1 DNDNAPVIHDAVLS
15 DVSEVI
21 PNGTEVYDVQEA
33 STGNDTDLDG
43 EHLQYT
49 FVHSDNTRSTTS
61 EDGAFSI
68 DPVTGKITVL
78 DTTKV
83 DYESATSI
91 VLKVETTDGVNK
103 DTADITLNLTNV
115 NDSDTVIEKATDT
128 FNYAEGT
135 AADVTLGTVT
145 ATDADGANIEYS
157 IAKEHNV
164 YAADDVNKAR
174 PFYQVDAR
182 GNVSLTEA
190 GAAAFTNDYETV
202 ANQHTITVTATG
214 TDGTTGLGKADTIE
228 VTLKETNID
237 DNKPV
242 FEGTTGGQY
251 SFSYD
256 ENSAAGKVLG
266 TLTAKDADGEAVT
279 YSIKSGNDNGWFA
292 INATTGVITLT
303 AEGAK
308 ALTNDFETLANE
320 HNLVVTATE
329 AEGLGVVKTTD
340 IMVKLNE
347 QNIDDNAPE
356 FKNTNPQGEYSFSY
370 DEGRLAGTT
379 LGTVTANDADN
390 EKVTYSITSGNTDGW
405 FAINPETGA
414 ITLTPK
420 GQDELANDFET
431 LSNEHRLVVTATEV
445 TGLGEIKTTTV
456 NVNLTEL
463 NIDDNAPKFEGTT
476 DGQYS
481 FNYDENSAAGKIL
494 GTVTAKDADG
504 EAVTYSIKSGNT
516 NGWFAIN
523 ETTGVITLTDK
534 GAREAANDF
543 EALEN
548 LHSLVVT
555 ATENAG
561 LGGQKTTDITVKLN
575 ELNVNEAPAA
585 KDGHIVTNEDQSYV
599 FKWSDFGVTDVDTL
613 PKDMSVEIRSLPS
626 NGTLTYNGAAITI
639 GSKISYSDITAGKLV
654 FTPADHE
661 SSANNTTQAGSD
673 VGNQKSDYA
682 KFDFKV
688 SDGVSSSQVESVVI
702 DVTPKADAPNISIV
716 MGQGVQKVDDN
727 FNYSKYIEQLIV
739 GAGGPGK
746 VISGDDLGKLHIGT
760 NSNDFFDV
768 KDGADSVVGELGDD
782 VAYSSKGDDSIYGGS
797 YHSKLGEAG
806 LDTVIYSG
814 KRSEYIITPQNLG
827 TDQEKV
833 NVKDT
838 LGRDTSFGWSGSG
851 DNLYSIERFVFTDG
865 VYIMDSNGNLVKEE
879 TVYTEFILD
888 IAVNLIDIDG
898 SEVLSDSIYLSGI
911 PESVTVFVNGKEYA
925 ASDGVF
931 TLPISV
937 VGPNGNVSVELRVP
951 SNYSGSLDF
960 PITATATSNELV
972 DGRIV
977 DSADGITS
985 ISASIRGYEVT
996 TGEGGPDRITTSADN
1011 DIVIGDTSGLQII
1024 PGQDYNI
1031 AFIFDTSGS
1040 MVGTISKAKPELQE
1054 AFNKLVEGAGG
1065 ENSGT
1070 VNILLTQF
1078 ATNASHVISIDLSSN
1093 DPKGQFANALTRIT
1107 DDKIGLTNYEAG
1119 FDSAIDWFASL
1130 PKNGATNHSFFI
1142 TDGVPNQA
1150 NKENL
1155 NKNEFNQF
1163 WMYAD
1168 KSTGEVLSLQ
1178 DVLGDN
1184 FSLSQLNSSG
1194 PIKLNGVDVVKY
1206 HNGRAEV
1213 YSPYLDQNGDRVRL
1227 GTLQIKNDG
1236 SLQYRDYYDS
1246 DKSVVLQAV
1255 HMFNVLAG
1263 LSAVQAIGI
1272 GSSVNIDTLK
1282 MFDTDK
1288 VVDHNIKVE
1297 ELAEA
1302 IAGERIET
1310 LPGADTISTLSGNDI
1325 LFGDEPVLFA
1335 TDGITKLTLQE
1346 YIAEKLNM
1354 GLANVDAKTMH
1365 DYITNHKQEFDSSS
1379 IRDAD
1384 DQLFGG
1390 EGNDILFGQGGHD
1403 RLDGGVGKDT
1413 LYGGSGNDTLIGG
1426 NDNDIL
1432 IGGLGNDILTG
1443 GSGEDLFKWV
1453 DGDLD
1458 GSTDLITDFT
1468 IHQDKIDLS
1477 DLFSDETRT
1486 LDQLLNS
1493 HVIEITDKGQNSEIV
1508 INKGPTE
1515 HVTIQLDGVTA
1526 GDLLSNLENIIQI
1539 KD

>member
-1 DNDNAPVIHDAVLS
+1 
-15 DVSEVI
+15 
-21 PNGTEVYDVQEA
+21 
-33 STGNDTDLDG
+33 
-43 EHLQYT
+43 
-49 FVHSDNTRSTTS
+49 
-61 EDGAFSI
+61 
-68 DPVTGKITVL
+68 
-78 DTTKV
+78 
-83 DYESATSI
+83 
-91 VLKVETTDGVNK
+91 
-103 DTADITLNLTNV
+103 
-115 NDSDTVIEKATDT
+115 
-128 FNYAEGT
+128 
-135 AADVTLGTVT
+135 
-145 ATDADGANIEYS
+145 
-157 IAKEHNV
+157 
-164 YAADDVNKAR
+164 
-174 PFYQVDAR
+174 
-182 GNVSLTEA
+182 
-190 GAAAFTNDYETV
+190 
-202 ANQHTITVTATG
+202 
-214 TDGTTGLGKADTIE
+214 
-228 VTLKETNID
+228 
-237 DNKPV
+237 
-242 FEGTTGGQY
+242 
-251 SFSYD
+251 
-256 ENSAAGKVLG
+256 
-266 TLTAKDADGEAVT
+266 
-279 YSIKSGNDNGWFA
+279 
-292 INATTGVITLT
+292 
-303 AEGAK
+303 
-308 ALTNDFETLANE
+308 
-320 HNLVVTATE
+320 
-329 AEGLGVVKTTD
+329 
-340 IMVKLNE
+340 
-347 QNIDDNAPE
+347 
-356 FKNTNPQGEYSFSY
+356 
-370 DEGRLAGTT
+370 
-379 LGTVTANDADN
+379 
-390 EKVTYSITSGNTDGW
+390 
-405 FAINPETGA
+405 
-414 ITLTPK
+414 
-420 GQDELANDFET
+420 
-431 LSNEHRLVVTATEV
+431 
-445 TGLGEIKTTTV
+445 
-456 NVNLTEL
+456 
-463 NIDDNAPKFEGTT
+463 
-476 DGQYS
+476 
-481 FNYDENSAAGKIL
+481 
-494 GTVTAKDADG
+494 
-504 EAVTYSIKSGNT
+504 
-516 NGWFAIN
+516 
-523 ETTGVITLTDK
+523 
-534 GAREAANDF
+534 
-543 EALEN
+543 
-548 LHSLVVT
+548 
-555 ATENAG
+555 
-561 LGGQKTTDITVKLN
+561 
-575 ELNVNEAPAA
+575 
-585 KDGHIVTNEDQSYV
+585 
-599 FKWSDFGVTDVDTL
+599 
-613 PKDMSVEIRSLPS
+613 
-626 NGTLTYNGAAITI
+626 
-639 GSKISYSDITAGKLV
+639 
-654 FTPADHE
+654 
-661 SSANNTTQAGSD
+661 
-673 VGNQKSDYA
+673 
-682 KFDFKV
+682 
-688 SDGVSSSQVESVVI
+688 
-702 DVTPKADAPNISIV
+702 
-716 MGQGVQKVDDN
+716 
-727 FNYSKYIEQLIV
+727 
-739 GAGGPGK
+739 
-746 VISGDDLGKLHIGT
+746 
-760 NSNDFFDV
+760 
-768 KDGADSVVGELGDD
+768 
-782 VAYSSKGDDSIYGGS
+782 
-797 YHSKLGEAG
+797 
-806 LDTVIYSG
+806 
-814 KRSEYIITPQNLG
+814 
-827 TDQEKV
+827 
-833 NVKDT
+833 
-838 LGRDTSFGWSGSG
+838 
-851 DNLYSIERFVFTDG
+851 
-865 VYIMDSNGNLVKEE
+865 MDSNGNLVKEE

-888 IAVNLIDIDG
+888 IAVNLIDTDG
-898 SEVLSDSIYLSGI
+898 SEVLSDSISLSGI

-951 SNYSGSLDF
+951 SNYSGSLDL

-1093 DPKGQFANALTRIT
+1093 DPKGQFANALTTIT
-1107 DDKIGLTNYEAG
+1107 DDKIGKTNYEAG

-1272 GSSVNIDTLK
+1272 GSSINIDTLK

-1390 EGNDILFGQGGHD
+1390 EGNDILFGQGGND
-1403 RLDGGVGKDT
+1403 SLDGGVGKDT
-1413 LYGGSGNDTLIGG
+1413 LYGGSG
-1426 NDNDIL
+1426 NDIL

-1443 GSGEDLFKWV
+1443 GSGDDLFKWV

-1458 GSTDLITDFT
+1458 GSTDRITDFK
-1468 IHQDKIDLS
+1468 IGEDKIDLS
-1477 DLFSDETRT
+1477 DLFSDPTNT
-1486 LDQLLNS
+1486 LDDLLKS
-1493 HVIEITDKGQNSEIV
+1493 ETIKVTENSEIV
-1508 INKGPTE
+1508 INNG
-1515 HVTIQLDGVTA
+1515 HDNQLTIQLDGVSFNELTNQLA
-1526 GDLLSNLENIIQI
+1526 SIIQI
-1539 KD
+1539 KED

>member
-1 DNDNAPVIHDAVLS
+1 FH
-15 DVSEVI
+15 
-21 PNGTEVYDVQEA
+21 
-33 STGNDTDLDG
+33 
-43 EHLQYT
+43 
-49 FVHSDNTRSTTS
+49 
-61 EDGAFSI
+61 
-68 DPVTGKITVL
+68 
-78 DTTKV
+78 
-83 DYESATSI
+83 
-91 VLKVETTDGVNK
+91 
-103 DTADITLNLTNV
+103 
-115 NDSDTVIEKATDT
+115 
-128 FNYAEGT
+128 
-135 AADVTLGTVT
+135 
-145 ATDADGANIEYS
+145 
-157 IAKEHNV
+157 
-164 YAADDVNKAR
+164 
-174 PFYQVDAR
+174 
-182 GNVSLTEA
+182 
-190 GAAAFTNDYETV
+190 
-202 ANQHTITVTATG
+202 
-214 TDGTTGLGKADTIE
+214 
-228 VTLKETNID
+228 
-237 DNKPV
+237 
-242 FEGTTGGQY
+242 
-251 SFSYD
+251 YD

-266 TLTAKDADGEAVT
+266 TVKASDADQETVT

-308 ALTNDFETLANE
+308 A
-320 HNLVVTATE
+320 
-329 AEGLGVVKTTD
+329 
-340 IMVKLNE
+340 
-347 QNIDDNAPE
+347 
-356 FKNTNPQGEYSFSY
+356 
-370 DEGRLAGTT
+370 
-379 LGTVTANDADN
+379 
-390 EKVTYSITSGNTDGW
+390 
-405 FAINPETGA
+405 
-414 ITLTPK
+414 
-420 GQDELANDFET
+420 
-431 LSNEHRLVVTATEV
+431 
-445 TGLGEIKTTTV
+445 
-456 NVNLTEL
+456 
-463 NIDDNAPKFEGTT
+463 
-476 DGQYS
+476 
-481 FNYDENSAAGKIL
+481 
-494 GTVTAKDADG
+494 
-504 EAVTYSIKSGNT
+504 
-516 NGWFAIN
+516 
-523 ETTGVITLTDK
+523 
-534 GAREAANDF
+534 AANDF
-543 EALEN
+543 EALAN
-548 LHSLVVT
+548 VHSLVVT
-555 ATENAG
+555 ATEEAG
-561 LGGQKTTDITVKLN
+561 LGGVKTTDIRVTLN
-575 ELNVNEAPAA
+575 ELNVNEAPVA

-599 FKWSDFGVTDVDTL
+599 FKWSDFGVTDVDSL
-613 PKDMSVEIRSLPS
+613 PKDMSVVIQSLPS
-626 NGTLTYNGAAITI
+626 NGTLTFNGAAITI
-639 GSKISYSDITAGKLV
+639 GSKVSYSDITAGKLV
-654 FTPADHE
+654 FTPAGHE

-833 NVKDT
+833 NVKDK

-898 SEVLSDSIYLSGI
+898 SEVLSDSISLSGI
-911 PESVTVFVNGKEYA
+911 PESVTVFVNGKEYT

-960 PITATATSNELV
+960 PIKATATSNELV

-977 DSADGITS
+977 DSADGIAS

-1078 ATNASHVISIDLSSN
+1078 ATNASRVISIDLSSN
-1093 DPKGQFANALTRIT
+1093 DPKGQFAKALEAIT
-1107 DDKIGLTNYEAG
+1107 DDDKGLTNYEAG

-1150 NKENL
+1150 NEENL

-1246 DKSVVLQAV
+1246 DKSVVLKAV

-1272 GSSVNIDTLK
+1272 GSSVNINTLK

-1365 DYITNHKQEFDSSS
+1365 DYITNHKHEFDSSS

-1453 DGDLD
+1453 QGDLD
-1458 GSTDLITDFT
+1458 GSTDRITDFT
-1468 IHQDKIDLS
+1468 IGQDKIDLS
-1477 DLFSDETRT
+1477 DLFSDETKT
-1486 LDQLLNS
+1486 LDDLLKS
-1493 HVIEITDKGQNSEIV
+1493 ETIKITENSEIV
-1508 INKGPTE
+1508 INNGQTNQ
-1515 HVTIQLDGVTA
+1515 VTIQLDGVSAT
-1526 GDLLSNLENIIQI
+1526 DLMNNLASIIQI
-1539 KD
+1539 KED